1 MKHTYNPSYEKIDE
15 TVISKK
21 KKKIPVDKLD
31 RILKETDGLC
41 PK

>member
-1 MKHTYNPSYEKIDE
+1 MKHTYNLSYEKIDE
-15 TVISKK
+15 TIISKK
-21 KKKIPVDKLD
+21 KKFPVDKLD